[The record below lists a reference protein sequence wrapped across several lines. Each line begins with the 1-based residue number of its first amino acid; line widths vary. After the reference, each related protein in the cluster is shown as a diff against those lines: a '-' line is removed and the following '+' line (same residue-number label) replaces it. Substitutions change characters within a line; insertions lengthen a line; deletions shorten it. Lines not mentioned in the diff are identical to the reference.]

1 MARTGRPREF
11 ERQAALEAA
20 LLLFWK
26 QGYEPT
32 SLNQLKEVMG
42 GISPTSFYAAFG
54 SKEQLF
60 EEVVDLYRS
69 TEGRVTDILFNDE
82 ISPRSAIEGCLRQS
96 ARMQTDTS
104 HPLGCLIVSGA
115 SNCSV
120 TGGKVVELLTGIR
133 RRNSEA
139 IMGQVRRAVA
149 IGDLPAGTDIE
160 GLSGVFGT
168 FLVGIST
175 AARDGVN
182 ADDLNR
188 SIDQIMRLWNEAS
201 PPGVLQDAN

>member
-11 ERQAALEAA
+11 DRQAALDAA
-20 LLLFWK
+20 LTLFWK

-60 EEVVDLYRS
+60 EEVVELYRS
-69 TEGRVTDILFNDE
+69 TEGRVTDVLFDEE
-82 ISPRSAIEGCLRQS
+82 ISPRSAIEECLRQS
-96 ARMQTDTS
+96 ARMQTNPS
-104 HPLGCLIVSGA
+104 HPPGCLIVSGA
-115 SNCSV
+115 SNCGV
-120 TGGKVVELLTGIR
+120 TGDQVVELLKSIR
-133 RRNSEA
+133 RKNNEA
-139 IMGQVRRAVA
+139 IRSQVRRAVA
-149 IGDLPAGTDIE
+149 IGDLPDRTDIE
-160 GLSGVFGT
+160 GLSEVFGT

-182 ADDLNR
+182 RDSLDR
-188 SIDQIMRLWNEAS
+188 SIDQIMRLWNGA
-201 PPGVLQDAN
+201 

>member
-11 ERQAALEAA
+11 DRQAALDAA
-20 LLLFWK
+20 LTLFWK

-60 EEVVDLYRS
+60 EEVVELYRS
-69 TEGRVTDILFNDE
+69 TEGRVTDILFDE
-82 ISPRSAIEGCLRQS
+82 DIPPRTAIERCLRQS
-96 ARMQTDTS
+96 ANMQTDPS

-115 SNCSV
+115 SNCGS
-120 TGGKVVELLTGIR
+120 TGSQVVELLQNIR
-133 RRNSEA
+133 RMNNAALRS
-139 IMGQVRRAVA
+139 QVRRAVE
-149 IGDLPAGTDIE
+149 IGDLPDSTDIE
-160 GLSGVFGT
+160 GLSEVFGT

-175 AARDGVN
+175 AARDGASRVK
-182 ADDLNR
+182 LNR
-188 SIDQIMRLWNEAS
+188 SIDQIMGLWRKS
-201 PPGVLQDAN
+201 